1 MEHLKVTVEHL
12 KVKDIP
18 VEHLKVTGYPSGT
31 VKGNSG
37 TFEGNRI
44 SQWNI

>member
-18 VEHLKVTGYPSGT
+18 VEHLKVTVDIKIFP
-31 VKGNSG
+31 
-37 TFEGNRI
+37 R
-44 SQWNI
+44 